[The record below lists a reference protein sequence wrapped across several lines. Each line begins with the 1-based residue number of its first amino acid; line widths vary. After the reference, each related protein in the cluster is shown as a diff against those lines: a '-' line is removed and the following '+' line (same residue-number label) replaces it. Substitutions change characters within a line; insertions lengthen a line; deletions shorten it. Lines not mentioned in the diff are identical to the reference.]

1 MLEKTKKDIPIMPP
15 GLALRKQSLVRTT
28 PVSNIYFYGSKG
40 VRANEVLLCRH
51 S

>member
-1 MLEKTKKDIPIMPP
+1 MLDKIKRNVPIMPP
-15 GLALRKQSLVRTT
+15 GLALLKQSLARAT
-28 PVSNIYFYGSKG
+28 PVSNIFYGSKG